1 MKIIHK
7 DVLRE
12 IKVSTGRFV
21 SLFLIVALGVAVYAG
36 IRSSKPDMMISA
48 DAFYD
53 ESNLEDIRVM
63 STLGMTDEDVE
74 ALAKVDGIK
83 KAVGTYTS
91 DFICHLGDSQYV
103 VKLMAITDG
112 INEITL
118 ESGRMPQA
126 DNECLIDN
134 YYMNLREYEI
144 GDTIEIF
151 SGDDTDPEEIVNVT
165 EFTVT
170 GSFVS
175 SEYLSMTMG
184 NTTIGSGKI
193 EGLMAVKPSVFALD
207 VYTEVDLLVDGA
219 KDLMCYS
226 DEYEDLIDEE
236 KDKIEE
242 IREERE
248 QARYDSVIGEANEEL
263 DKAKKEYDD
272 GKAELDDAKQQYD
285 DGKAE
290 LENAKNAYYN
300 GINELDEKRAELTK
314 GESDLAAAKTE
325 LANQKNA
332 LQAQKDSTY
341 AEISRQQSALDEQR
355 AKLEAG
361 HEAGLIPD
369 AQYQAAL
376 EQIEAGQAQ
385 INAAKTQAD
394 TEFAAYD
401 TKIAAG
407 EQEIAANEQKIEDGK
422 AAIADAEA
430 QLYQAEIDI
439 ANGEK
444 ELEDAEK
451 EIADGEKE
459 LKDAEKEL
467 DDAEREIS
475 KIEKAEWFI
484 LGRNYLT
491 EYTSFK
497 SDAERIGNIGKV
509 FPMIFF
515 IVAALVCLTTMTRM
529 VDEERTQIGTL
540 KALGYGKG
548 MIMRKY
554 IVYALLATLFGSV
567 AGALAGGKIFP
578 FVILNVYKILYPNID
593 KLYFP
598 YNLEHSLV
606 AAGASIVCIL
616 AATFFACTKSLLEQ
630 PAELMRPVAPKQ
642 AKKLLLERIP
652 GLWSRIRFTWK
663 NALRNFVRY
672 KKRLFM
678 TLFGIA
684 GSTALLLVG
693 FGLKD
698 SINTILYSQFGSI
711 DRYDEV
717 VIIDGDATERN
728 KEELSGVLENDARF
742 GSFTYIYQSALDA
755 ESANTKEVMNVY
767 LFVPED
773 MEALPDNVDLRDR
786 VTQEKIPLEDD
797 TVLISEKM
805 ANQLK
810 LKAGDTFQISSGQ
823 KDKKTLTVGGIV
835 ENYVYHYI
843 YMSPALY
850 ESLYGH
856 QAEYNQILIK
866 NSEGANVDP
875 SAFGEEFLKYDAVG
889 GVMCV
894 ESLIEQFEDILSS
907 LDSITLVLIVCAAG
921 LTFVVL
927 FNLNNINISERRRE
941 LATLKVLGF
950 YDIELSQYIYRENVL
965 ITIIGV
971 AIGVVF
977 GIFLN
982 RFVVTTVEVDIV
994 MFGRQ
999 IFFPSFVKSILIAIG
1014 FAVIVN
1020 LIVHLKLKKIDMATS
1035 LKSVE

>member
-7 DVLRE
+7 DVFRE
-12 IKVSTGRFV
+12 IKKSAGRFI

-36 IRSSKPDMMISA
+36 IRSCKPDMMITA

-53 ESNLEDIRVM
+53 DSNLEDIRVM
-63 STLGMTDEDVE
+63 STLGLTEEDVE
-74 ALAKVDGIK
+74 ALSAVKGVK
-83 KAVGTYTS
+83 KAVGTYSS

-103 VKLMAITDG
+103 VKLMALTDG
-112 INEITL
+112 INELTL
-118 ESGRMPQA
+118 KSGRMPQT
-126 DNECLIDN
+126 DQECLIDD
-134 YYMNLREYEI
+134 YYMNLREYKI

-151 SGDDTDPEEIVNVT
+151 SGNDTELSDTVSVS

-170 GSFVS
+170 GSFTS
-175 SEYLSMTMG
+175 AEYLSMSMG

-193 EGLMAVKPSVFALD
+193 EGLMAVRPSVFVTD
-207 VYTEVDLLVDGA
+207 YFTEIDLLVDGA
-219 KDLMCYS
+219 AELLCYS

-236 KDKIEE
+236 KDQIEE
-242 IREERE
+242 IRESRE
-248 QARYDSVIGEANEEL
+248 QARYDEIIGEANEKLE
-263 DKAKKEYDD
+263 DAKKEYED
-272 GKAELDDAKQQYD
+272 GKAKLDDAKKQFE
-285 DGKAE
+285 DGEAE
-290 LENAKNAYYN
+290 LNNAKNTYYN
-300 GINELDEKRAELTK
+300 GVNELETKKADLAK
-314 GESDLAAAKTE
+314 GESDLAAAKSE
-325 LANQKNA
+325 LETKKQTLKE
-332 LQAQKDSTY
+332 QKDAAY
-341 AEISRQQSALDEQR
+341 AQIDAQQSALDEQK
-355 AKLEAG
+355 AGLEAM
-361 HEAGLIPD
+361 HAAEMISEAEYQAGL
-369 AQYQAAL
+369 L
-376 EQIEAGQAQ
+376 QIAAGQAL
-385 INAAKTQAD
+385 IDDAKAKAD
-394 TEFAAYD
+394 AEFAGYD
-401 TKIAAG
+401 AQVTAG
-407 EQEIAANEQKIEDGK
+407 EQEIAANEQKITDGK

-430 QLYQAEIDI
+430 QLANAWNEIT
-439 ANGEK
+439 NGEQ
-444 ELEDAEK
+444 ELEDAKK
-451 EIADGEKE
+451 EISDGEAE
-459 LKDAEKEL
+459 LKDAEAEL

-491 EYTSFK
+491 EYNSFK
-497 SDAERIGNIGKV
+497 SDADRIGNIGKV
-509 FPMIFF
+509 FPLIFF

-554 IVYALLATLFGSV
+554 IVYALLATVFGSL

-606 AAGASIVCIL
+606 AAGAALVCIL

-630 PAELMRPVAPKQ
+630 PADLMRPVAPKQ
-642 AKKLLLERIP
+642 AKKLLIERIP
-652 GLWSRIRFTWK
+652 WLWKRIKFNWK

-698 SINTILYSQFGSI
+698 AINTILYAQFGDI
-711 DRYDEV
+711 DLYNEV
-717 VIIDGDATERN
+717 IVLDGDATDRN
-728 KEELSGVLENDARF
+728 KEELTQILETDERF
-742 GSFTYIYQSALDA
+742 ESFTYIYQSAVDA
-755 ESANTKEVMNVY
+755 EAAGNDEIMNVY

-773 MEALPDNVDLRDR
+773 KAALPKNVDLRDR
-786 VTQEKIPLEDD
+786 VTKEKRVLNDQS
-797 TVLISEKM
+797 VLISEKM
-805 ANQLK
+805 STELNLK
-810 LKAGDTFQISSGQ
+810 PGDTFEISSGQ

-835 ENYVYHYI
+835 ENYVYHYV
-843 YMSPALY
+843 YMSPVLY
-850 ESLYGH
+850 ESLYGQ
-856 QAEYNQILIK
+856 QAEYNQILVTNK
-866 NSEGANVDP
+866 EDVHVPP
-875 SAFGEEFLKYDAVG
+875 SDFGEEFLKYDAVG

-894 ESLIEQFEDILSS
+894 ESLIEQFEDMLKS

-994 MFGRQ
+994 MFGRE
-999 IFFPSFVKSILIAIG
+999 IFLPSFIKSVVIAIG

>member
-7 DVLRE
+7 DVFRE
-12 IKVSTGRFV
+12 IKTSLGRFV

-36 IRSSKPDMMISA
+36 IRSCRPDMMISA

-63 STLGMTDEDVE
+63 STLGLTDDDVAALE
-74 ALAKVDGIK
+74 AVDGVK

-118 ESGRMPQA
+118 KSGRMPQA
-126 DNECLIDN
+126 ENECLIDN
-134 YYMNLREYEI
+134 YYMNLREYKI

-151 SGDDTDPEEIVNVT
+151 SGDDTELEDVVNVT
-165 EFTVT
+165 KFTVT

-193 EGLMAVKPSVFALD
+193 EGLMAVQPSVFALD
-207 VYTEVDLLVDGA
+207 VYTEIDLLVDGA

-226 DEYEDLIDEE
+226 DEYEDLIDAE

-242 IREERE
+242 IRVGRE

-263 DKAKKEYDD
+263 DKAKKEYED
-272 GKAELDDAKQQYD
+272 GKAELDDAKQQFE
-285 DGKAE
+285 DGKGE
-290 LENAKNAYYN
+290 LENAKNTYN
-300 GINELDEKRAELTK
+300 NGVAELNSK
-314 GESDLAAAKTE
+314 RDEISQGESALATAKGKLET
-325 LANQKNA
+325 QKQT
-332 LQAQKDSTY
+332 LKTQKETAY
-341 AEISRQQSALDEQR
+341 AEISKQQTALDEQR
-355 AKLEAG
+355 TQLEAG
-361 HEAGLIPD
+361 HAAGLIPD
-369 AQYQAAL
+369 EQYQAAL
-376 EQIEAGQAQ
+376 AQIDAGQAE
-385 INAAKTQAD
+385 IDAAKTQAD
-394 TEFAAYD
+394 TEFASYD
-401 TKIAAG
+401 AKIQAG
-407 EQEIAANEQKIEDGK
+407 EQEIAANEQKIAEGK

-439 ANGEK
+439 ANGEQ
-444 ELEDAEK
+444 ELADAEK

-459 LKDAEKEL
+459 LQDAEKEL

-567 AGALAGGKIFP
+567 VGALAGGKVFP

-630 PAELMRPVAPKQ
+630 PADLMRPVAPKQ

-652 GLWSRIRFTWK
+652 GIWSKIRFTWK

-698 SINTILYSQFGSI
+698 SINTILYTQFGSI

-717 VIIDGDATERN
+717 IMLDGDATERN
-728 KEELSGVLENDARF
+728 KEELSSILENDSRF
-742 GSFTYIYQSALDA
+742 GSFTYIYQTALDA

-767 LFVPED
+767 LFVPQD
-773 MEALPDNVDLRDR
+773 MEALPENVDLRDR
-786 VTQEKIPLEDD
+786 VTQEKITLSDD

-805 ANQLK
+805 ASQLK

-835 ENYVYHYI
+835 ENYVYHYV
-843 YMSPALY
+843 YMSPVLY
-850 ESLYGH
+850 ESLYGQ

-866 NSEGANVDP
+866 NSEGTHVDP
-875 SAFGEEFLKYDAVG
+875 SGFGEEFLKYGAVG

-894 ESLIEQFEDILSS
+894 ESLIEQFEDILKS

-950 YDIELSQYIYRENVL
+950 YDIELSQYIYRENIL

-971 AIGVVF
+971 AIGVIF